1 MKKFDTP
8 WSVGSLFICEKCG
21 ASFEQAKMAD
31 KLKQELRSHLKEKDE
46 HKKIRVMVTGC
57 LNVCIK
63 EEQAVMYQPNFG
75 KTEIFTVGN
84 DFKSN
89 ASKLKQ
95 ILAAKLKE

>member
-8 WSVGSLFICEKCG
+8 WSVGSLLICDKCG
-21 ASFEQAKMAD
+21 AEFEQTKMAD
-31 KLKQELRSHLKEKDE
+31 KLKQELRIHLKEKDE

-57 LNVCIK
+57 LNICSK

-75 KTEIFTVGN
+75 KTEIFTIGN

-89 ASKLKQ
+89 AAELKQ
-95 ILAAKLKE
+95 ILAAKLKQ